1 MDSRHPETLVIHGGH
16 LPDRE
21 FGSISTPIY
30 QTSIFAFDTVA
41 QGAARFA
48 GEEPGYVYSRLGNPT
63 VRELERRMAILEGT
77 GAALA
82 TASGM
87 AAISAALLHHLKAGD
102 HLVTTAA
109 LYGCTYALINNHLRD
124 LGIAVTMVAEPS
136 EEAIEAALRPE
147 TRVIYLETPI
157 NPGLEVLDLE
167 RIARVA
173 KLRGIV
179 TIVDNT
185 FMTPLLQRPA
195 RHGIDVVVHSA
206 TKYLNGHGDVVAGV
220 ICADT
225 QTIEDLR
232 LSTLKNIGSILAPN
246 AAWLV
251 LRGMKTLALRMDR
264 HLENARH
271 VAEYLAAHPLVK
283 SLAWPGL
290 PSHPGHRLIGRQ
302 MKAGG
307 AVMAFELACTLA
319 QATEFMD
326 ALGLCQRSVSLGNV
340 ETLIQHPASMTHATY
355 EPEAR
360 RAAGISDTLIRLAVG
375 LEHAE
380 DIVADLDQALERIRP
395 AGPVRATAG
404 G

>member
-77 GAALA
+77 DAALA

-109 LYGCTYALINNHLRD
+109 LYGCTYALINTHLRN
-124 LGIAVTMVAEPS
+124 LGIAITMVAEPS

-147 TRVIYLETPI
+147 TRVIYIETPI

-173 KLRGIV
+173 RLRGIV

-220 ICADT
+220 ICADA

-271 VAEYLAAHPLVK
+271 VAEYLAAHPLVE

-307 AVMAFELACTLA
+307 AVMAFELACSLA
-319 QATEFMD
+319 QASEFMD
-326 ALGLCQRSVSLGNV
+326 ALELCQRSVSLGNV

-360 RAAGISDTLIRLAVG
+360 RAAGISDMLIRLAVG

-380 DIVADLDQALERIRP
+380 DIVADLGQALERIHP
-395 AGPVRATAG
+395 AGPMRATAG

>member
-1 MDSRHPETLVIHGGH
+1 MDSRHPETLVINGGH

-30 QTSIFAFDTVA
+30 QTSIFAFDNVA

-77 GAALA
+77 GGALA

-124 LGIAVTMVAEPS
+124 LGISVSMVAEPT
-136 EEAIEAALRPE
+136 EAAIEAALQTD

-173 KLRGIV
+173 RLRGIV

-185 FMTPLLQRPA
+185 FMTPLLQRPSS
-195 RHGIDVVVHSA
+195 HGIDVVVHSA

-220 ICADT
+220 ICANEE
-225 QTIEDLR
+225 TIEELR
-232 LSTLKNIGSILAPN
+232 LSTLKNIGSILAPH

-264 HLENARH
+264 HLENAQQ
-271 VAEYLAAHPLVK
+271 VADYLAVHPLVQ

-290 PSHPGHRLIGRQ
+290 PGHPGHHLIGRQ
-302 MKAGG
+302 MKGGG
-307 AVMAFELACTLA
+307 AVMAFELACSLE
-319 QATEFMD
+319 QASDFMD
-326 ALGLCQRSVSLGNV
+326 ALELCQRSVSLGNV

-380 DIVADLDQALERIRP
+380 DIIADLDQALARIHP
-395 AGPVRATAG
+395 AGPMRATG
-404 G
+404 